1 MFVFVDA
8 ADFQCLLG
16 CDAEVMQKSTG
27 LLLLKLK
34 EHRRISQ
41 VAINDIVSGSRTLF
55 HDTVKRVQAHVMSK
69 LAEAGIEPEA
79 ITGLDDVFDN
89 VSDPFMGLE
98 TSHFQEKYYREKLG
112 LIVSC

>member
-1 MFVFVDA
+1 
-8 ADFQCLLG
+8 
-16 CDAEVMQKSTG
+16 
-27 LLLLKLK
+27 
-34 EHRRISQ
+34 
-41 VAINDIVSGSRTLF
+41 
-55 HDTVKRVQAHVMSK
+55 MSK